1 MKYSNNEKEK
11 IFNSIR
17 EDGYAVLHNFY
28 SKEKIDKIKNSLW
41 RMLNYVKPDDKI
53 SDLQEK
59 YYQIK
64 DHNPILKSHF
74 YDLCAYEMEIH
85 SAIHDPRLIDLA
97 QGFYKTGTVFSGRAA
112 IHIHDSENERSLAPH
127 QEVHLFSADGL
138 LLWAPL
144 YDAKDDQGGLS
155 VFKGSHKHGI
165 YQHEESNE
173 KVNHLGVSPSV
184 YNKFE
189 EKRLEV
195 AAGTAL
201 LADCAVI
208 HASVKTE
215 KKRFARFIISERY
228 CPLQKIPYLRK
239 EKVPI
244 KIPYPDG
251 KTGVKADYND
261 LVD

>member
-138 LLWAPL
+138 L
-144 YDAKDDQGGLS
+144 G
-155 VFKGSHKHGI
+155 HCI
-165 YQHEESNE
+165 QHEMDHLQGKLFIDYLSPLKRERIRKKLE
-173 KVNHLGVSPSV
+173 KV
-184 YNKFE
+184 
-189 EKRLEV
+189 
-195 AAGTAL
+195 
-201 LADCAVI
+201 
-208 HASVKTE
+208 
-215 KKRFARFIISERY
+215 
-228 CPLQKIPYLRK
+228 RK
-239 EKVPI
+239 Q
-244 KIPYPDG
+244 
-251 KTGVKADYND
+251 NF
-261 LVD
+261 